1 METKRLADDHD
12 HDHDE
17 PQEKRMR
24 SLPSFAS
31 LIRQAMMVKSM
42 NNFCSAMEPW
52 LRKVVNEEVER
63 GLQRTMSILTRSRS
77 LRIQA
82 PEPANLRLM
91 FTNKS
96 LPAILFTCNKILDI
110 NSHPLQLVLVE
121 QRGDQVT
128 PTLPPYPLKLEIIVI
143 DGGFPSTDSQAWTVD
158 EFNRNVLKERAGKRP
173 LLTKDL
179 NYTIRDNN
187 NCVTLGD
194 IEFTDNSSWIPCRK
208 FKIGARVVAETSPGC
223 SRGAVRILEA
233 LTDAFIVKDHRGES
247 YKKHYPPRLEDEVW
261 RLENIGKDGIF
272 HRRLAQAGVLNVQ
285 DFLKLSV
292 INPINLKRILGGK
305 KGISERK
312 WESILKHAR
321 TSNLGNKLYIS
332 TGPNYSIVLDPIC
345 QILSINLDGETYS
358 SSDLNLSL
366 KKEVDRL
373 VENAY
378 RTWDSLQEVE
388 RPVNETFQPPQGN
401 LVGECGNHEQN
412 MMSYEVVIG
421 GIIEVDGAQFTNDAD
436 LHIPFEDW
444 SHNLD

>member
-1 METKRLADDHD
+1 MASKRLADDHD
-12 HDHDE
+12 RDHDE

-31 LIRQAMMVKSM
+31 LIRQAMMVKSI
-42 NNFCSAMEPW
+42 NSICSAMEPW

-63 GLQRTMSILTRSRS
+63 GLQRTMSTLTRSRS

-82 PEPANLRLM
+82 PEPANLKLM

-110 NSHPLQLVLVE
+110 NSHPLQLELVE

-128 PTLPPYPLKLEIIVI
+128 RTLLPYPLKLEIIVI
-143 DGGFPSTDSQAWTVD
+143 DGGFPSADSQTWTVD
-158 EFNRNVLKERAGKRP
+158 EFNRNVVKERAGKRP

-187 NCVTLGD
+187 YCVKLGD

-208 FKIGARVVAETSPGC
+208 FKIGARVVAETSPAGC
-223 SRGAVRILEA
+223 GHGGVRILEA
-233 LTDAFIVKDHRGES
+233 LTDAFIVKDHRGEL
-247 YKKHYPPRLEDEVW
+247 YKKHYPPQLGDEVW
-261 RLENIGKDGIF
+261 RLDNISKDGKF
-272 HRRLAQAGVLNVQ
+272 HQRLAQAGVLNVQ

-332 TGPNYSIVLDPIC
+332 AGPSYSIVLDPIC
-345 QILSINLDGETYS
+345 QIWSINLDGEAYS
-358 SSDLNLSL
+358 TSDLNLSL
-366 KKEVDRL
+366 KREVDRL

-378 RTWDSLQEVE
+378 KTWDSLQEVE
-388 RPVNETFQPPQGN
+388 KPVNETFQPPQGN
-401 LVGECGNHEQN
+401 LVGEYGN
-412 MMSYEVVIG
+412 YEFVIG

-444 SHNLD
+444 NPNIN

>member
-1 METKRLADDHD
+1 MATKRLADD

-31 LIRQAMMVKSM
+31 LIRQAMMVKSF

-63 GLQRTMSILTRSRS
+63 GLQRSMPTLTRSCS
-77 LRIQA
+77 LRIRA
-82 PEPANLRLM
+82 PEPANLKLM

-96 LPAILFTCNKILDI
+96 LPTILFTCNKILDI

-128 PTLPPYPLKLEIIVI
+128 PTVPPYPLKLEIIVI
-143 DGGFPSTDSQAWTVD
+143 GGGFPSTDSQVWTVD
-158 EFNRNVLKERAGKRP
+158 EFNRNVVKERAGKRP

-179 NYTIRDNN
+179 NYTIRDGE

-194 IEFTDNSSWIPCRK
+194 IEFTDNSSWVPCRK

-223 SRGAVRILEA
+223 GHGGVRILEA
-233 LTDAFIVKDHRGES
+233 LTDAFIVKDHRGEL
-247 YKKHYPPRLEDEVW
+247 YKKHYPPQLEDEVW
-261 RLENIGKDGIF
+261 RLENISKDGTF
-272 HRRLAQAGVLNVQ
+272 HQRLDQAGVVNVQ

-292 INPINLKRILGGK
+292 INPTNLKRILGGK

-312 WESILKHAR
+312 WESMLKHAR
-321 TSNLGNKLYIS
+321 TCNLGNKLYIS

-358 SSDLNLSL
+358 TSDLNLSL

-378 RTWDSLQEVE
+378 NTWDSLQEVE

-401 LVGECGNHEQN
+401 LVGEYGNHEQN
-412 MMSYEVVIG
+412 MMSYEFVIG
-421 GIIEVDGAQFTNDAD
+421 GIIEVDGAQFTNDPD
-436 LHIPFEDW
+436 LPIPFEDW
-444 SHNLD
+444 NQNLN